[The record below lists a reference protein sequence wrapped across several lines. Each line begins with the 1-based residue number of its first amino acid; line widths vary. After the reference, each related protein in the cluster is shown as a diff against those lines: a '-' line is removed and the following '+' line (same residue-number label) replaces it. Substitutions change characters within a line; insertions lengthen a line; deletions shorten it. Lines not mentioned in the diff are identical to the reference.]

1 MRKDADTHLTVDL
14 FADEYSPVSRA
25 TDLHWPDARRFPLNL
40 TNSKVED
47 AVLADIHDSASALLV
62 TGYASLDRLIDF
74 ASDGPE
80 TSRPRLLIGHEPH
93 PSRRQ
98 SYELTGGSL
107 PREVEHYWLQRGISL
122 HLSAKLLRFIQRLK
136 DGHIQVRYMAGSFP
150 LHAKIY
156 VGDRGATLG
165 SSNFSEMGMRLQM
178 EANARFTTVKERDR
192 YAELKQIAENYWAM
206 GRDYKEQLIA
216 LLEQL
221 LKVVSWQ
228 EALARACAELLEGE
242 WAERYLSGEYL
253 SDAAK
258 LWPSQKQG
266 IAQALYVLSNQGS
279 VLVADATGSGKTR
292 MGVHLV
298 GAIQDQILREGRMR
312 RGKSIM
318 VCPPVVEQAWERE
331 SNFAAVPLST
341 YSHGK
346 LSHTRSKR
354 HELTLDAIR
363 RAQVLCVDEGHN
375 FLSFKS
381 NRTQNL
387 LRNLADHVLLFTA
400 TPINKSVVDLLRIA
414 DMLGADNLE
423 PSTLKAFKKMLGAKN
438 INRTL
443 SDPEI
448 EMLRKEIQRFTVRR
462 TKRVL
467 NQLIER
473 EPEHYVNKDG
483 NPCRFPKHNPSIYRL
498 DEPASDCA
506 IAERIRALAETLH
519 GATYF
524 VKPVEMPEVLRQ
536 QKKIS
541 EEHFLQGRLQAAR
554 KLACY
559 VIMAS
564 LRSSRA
570 ALVEHIVGTSQAIQ
584 DFQIRKFRKS
594 NETGDVIGKLTMI
607 AGRPPKNRLSIAL
620 PEWLTDA
627 EKHRRVC
634 EQDRKLYEEI
644 YRLVHKL
651 SPQRE
656 RQKARRLI
664 SLLSRHDL
672 LLAFDGR
679 PITLALIRQHIQ
691 DMDNK
696 VNTIL
701 ATGDGESERSKA
713 MEAFQLGS
721 EAKRLIGLC
730 SDSLSEGVNLQQAS
744 VLVHLDMPTVVRIA
758 EQRVG
763 RVDRMDS
770 PHAEI
775 EAWWPEDAP
784 AFALTSD
791 ERFVERYETVESLL
805 GSNMPLPQEMQR
817 EGKQVDIKN
826 IIADYEKESALGFW
840 DGIQDAF
847 EPVRGLVQ
855 GEESLVDEALYER
868 YRHIKARV
876 LSRVSLV
883 KAEKPWAF
891 FCLNGGAFRAPRW
904 LFIPSFM
911 GQPVTELAEVCV
923 HLREALASDIV
934 NLPLDEQA
942 VALLD
947 RFLGRLDEAERTLL
961 PRKKQRALEEMRHVV
976 GVLAED
982 AAKQQCQEMAD
993 HYSELIGM
1001 LDRNLPNY
1009 QPDWDEVAGRW
1020 LDVIRPVWFEMLN
1033 QPRRQKPLLLKDIRK
1048 PLLSQR
1054 DWLAEEIL
1062 TKFREFPVLPGPEER
1077 VRACIIGVA

>member
-165 SSNFSEMGMRLQM
+165 SSNFS
-178 EANARFTTVKERDR
+178 
-192 YAELKQIAENYWAM
+192 
-206 GRDYKEQLIA
+206 
-216 LLEQL
+216 
-221 LKVVSWQ
+221 
-228 EALARACAELLEGE
+228 
-242 WAERYLSGEYL
+242 
-253 SDAAK
+253 
-258 LWPSQKQG
+258 
-266 IAQALYVLSNQGS
+266 
-279 VLVADATGSGKTR
+279 
-292 MGVHLV
+292 
-298 GAIQDQILREGRMR
+298 
-312 RGKSIM
+312 
-318 VCPPVVEQAWERE
+318 
-331 SNFAAVPLST
+331 
-341 YSHGK
+341 
-346 LSHTRSKR
+346 
-354 HELTLDAIR
+354 
-363 RAQVLCVDEGHN
+363 
-375 FLSFKS
+375 
-381 NRTQNL
+381 
-387 LRNLADHVLLFTA
+387 
-400 TPINKSVVDLLRIA
+400 
-414 DMLGADNLE
+414 
-423 PSTLKAFKKMLGAKN
+423 
-438 INRTL
+438 
-443 SDPEI
+443 
-448 EMLRKEIQRFTVRR
+448 
-462 TKRVL
+462 
-467 NQLIER
+467 
-473 EPEHYVNKDG
+473 
-483 NPCRFPKHNPSIYRL
+483 
-498 DEPASDCA
+498 
-506 IAERIRALAETLH
+506 
-519 GATYF
+519 
-524 VKPVEMPEVLRQ
+524 
-536 QKKIS
+536 
-541 EEHFLQGRLQAAR
+541 
-554 KLACY
+554 
-559 VIMAS
+559 
-564 LRSSRA
+564 
-570 ALVEHIVGTSQAIQ
+570 
-584 DFQIRKFRKS
+584 IRKFRKS

-644 YRLVHKL
+644 YRLHKL

-1033 QPRRQKPLLLKDIRK
+1033 QPKRQKPLLLKDIRK

-1077 VRACIIGVA
+1077 IRACIIGVA